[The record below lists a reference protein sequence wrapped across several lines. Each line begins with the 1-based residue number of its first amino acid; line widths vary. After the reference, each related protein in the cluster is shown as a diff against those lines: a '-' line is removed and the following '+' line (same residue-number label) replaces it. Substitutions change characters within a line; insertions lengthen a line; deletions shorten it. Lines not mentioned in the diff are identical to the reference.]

1 MGYKLIY
8 ILNISI
14 LLASGF
20 YISSYARKNKVF
32 MSSMLII
39 SIVLN
44 FINLKQSP
52 YLYMA
57 ATISSFMVIQSI
69 YNFNIKKYKYRE
81 LKIGSLCLI
90 SLLIIFLNKN
100 FLQFNIVMNAFI
112 SIGLFFIVLRRY
124 SKKDR
129 DKNSHLVIDLKIL
142 KNKIKGKN
150 DNLKASKKETK
161 KLLDILNNKKEILN
175 IILEQNNKC
184 VILIDKYGY
193 ISNEDSSFSNV
204 WKEYSCCNYKIKFS
218 HFLNKSIENSTD
230 VLLDVQ
236 KVYDIGIKLNREII
250 SKDNRYFDCEYTP
263 LKVNNRIIGVICIMT
278 DITYKKY
285 SQKIINYNKIKYKK
299 TIETIPH
306 TIVVT
311 RDNEITY
318 NNNNNLEIDIY
329 EDRLKDFILN
339 TKSKGSFE
347 GYLNKDTKKYLNIN
361 KASFEENNI
370 KKDIAIIR
378 DTTEYN
384 VLLKSIEQS
393 AKNYISLVNAIPQGI
408 YIYDFEDK
416 KTTYVNEVLLNMS
429 GFDSLNEFNDSHII
443 KDISWVLNKFG
454 QDVKFMRHKIQNRKG
469 KYIDVELGG
478 ITLEI
483 NNKMTCIG
491 IMNDI
496 TEKVKAENIERE
508 IAKKKLEYKQKNH
521 FFINMSHE
529 LKTPLNLIM
538 SSNQLIQSV
547 FKDDIL
553 SNESGLI
560 ATVTNSVKKQSYIS
574 LRLIENIM
582 TLTKLE
588 ADFYKPEVDC
598 YDVVSLVEDI
608 IIEINKYSIDD
619 KIKFIFDT
627 NIEEKL
633 VRVDPYDI
641 ERIILLL
648 FSKLIK
654 QSKQNSTIYIEL
666 LDNIKGLNIYIKN
679 IGGYDKDICLNNQSR
694 DNINMNVEVA
704 KSIINI
710 YGGAINIVEN
720 KNSIEIDINLDIKES
735 LDYDEK
741 KICTLNKESIYAEYS
756 MINAL

>member
-20 YISSYARKNKVF
+20 CVFSYASKNKIVLTG
-32 MSSMLII
+32 MVAI

-44 FINLKQSP
+44 FFNFSQLPNL
-52 YLYMA
+52 YV
-57 ATISSFMVIQSI
+57 ISWIIGFIIIHTV
-69 YNFNIKKYKYRE
+69 YNSNIRKYKYRE
-81 LKIGSLCLI
+81 LKIGSLCLLF
-90 SLLIIFLNKN
+90 LLIIFLNKH
-100 FLQFNIVMNAFI
+100 FLALNIVINL
-112 SIGLFFIVLRRY
+112 SIGLGVLYTTLRKYIKKNTEKNKSIV
-124 SKKDR
+124 
-129 DKNSHLVIDLKIL
+129 VELKIL
-142 KNKIKGKN
+142 KNKLKN
-150 DNLKASKKETK
+150 KIDNLKCIKEDTK
-161 KLLDILNNKKEILN
+161 SLLEILNNKKEILN

-204 WKEYSCCNYKIKFS
+204 WKEYAYCNYKIKFS
-218 HFLNKSIENSTD
+218 QFLNKSVENSTE
-230 VLLDVQ
+230 VLLDLQ
-236 KVYDIGIKLNREII
+236 QVYDIGIKINREVI

-263 LKVNNRIIGVICIMT
+263 LKVNNKIMGVICIMT

-285 SQKIINYNKIKYKK
+285 SQKIIDYNKIKYKK
-299 TIETIPH
+299 TVETIPH

-311 RDNEITY
+311 KNSEIIY

-329 EDRLKDFILN
+329 DSSLKEFILS
-339 TKSKGSFE
+339 TKEKGSFV
-347 GYLNKDTKKYLNIN
+347 GNINKYNNKYLNMD
-361 KASFEENNI
+361 KASFKENNI
-370 KKDIAIIR
+370 QKEIAIIR
-378 DTTEYN
+378 DVTEYN
-384 VLLKSIEQS
+384 LLLKSIEQS
-393 AKNYISLVNAIPQGI
+393 AKNYISLVSAIPQGI
-408 YIYDFEDK
+408 YIYDFETK
-416 KTTYVNEVLLNMS
+416 KTTYVNEVLLNMC
-429 GFDSLNEFNDSHII
+429 GFENLGEFNNSHII
-443 KDISWVLNKFG
+443 EDISWVLNKFG
-454 QDVKFMRHKIQNRKG
+454 QDVKFIRHKIQNKKG

-496 TEKVKAENIERE
+496 TEKVKAEKIERE

-547 FKDDIL
+547 FKDEI
-553 SNESGLI
+553 SNNKNGLI
-560 ATVTNSVKKQSYIS
+560 TNVTKSVQKQSYIS
-574 LRLIENIM
+574 LRLIENII

-588 ADFYKPEVDC
+588 ADFYKPKVDC
-598 YDVVSLVEDI
+598 YDVVSMVEDI

-619 KIKFIFDT
+619 KIEFIFDT

-633 VRVDPYDI
+633 IRVDPYDI
-641 ERIILLL
+641 ERIMLLL

-654 QSKQNSTIYIEL
+654 QSIQNSTIYVEII
-666 LDNIKGLNIYIKN
+666 DNIKGLNIYIKN
-679 IGGYDKDICLNNQSR
+679 IGGHDKDAYLNNQSKE
-694 DNINMNVEVA
+694 NINMNLEVA
-704 KSIINI
+704 KSIIKI
-710 YGGAINIVEN
+710 YGGSINVLEN
-720 KNSIEIDINLDIKES
+720 TNSIEVEININIKEKI
-735 LDYDEK
+735 DYDEK
-741 KICTLNKESIYAEYS
+741 KICILNKESIYAEYS

>member
-20 YISSYARKNKVF
+20 CIFSYADKNRIILIG
-32 MSSMLII
+32 MLII

-44 FINLKQSP
+44 FINFNQLQ
-52 YLYMA
+52 YLYA
-57 ATISSFMVIQSI
+57 ISSVVSFIIIQII
-69 YNFNIKKYKYRE
+69 YNSNIRKCKYRE
-81 LKIGSLCLI
+81 LKIGSLCLLFSLTIFLSKSFFNLNIFINLFI
-90 SLLIIFLNKN
+90 SLGVLCITLRKYIKKNIDKNKN
-100 FLQFNIVMNAFI
+100 I
-112 SIGLFFIVLRRY
+112 
-124 SKKDR
+124 
-129 DKNSHLVIDLKIL
+129 VIDLKKIKNKL
-142 KNKIKGKN
+142 KNKS
-150 DNLKASKKETK
+150 DNLKDSKKYTK
-161 KLLDILNNKKEILN
+161 TLFEILKNKKEILN

-204 WKEYSCCNYKIKFS
+204 WNEYACCNYKIKFS
-218 HFLNKSIENSTD
+218 HFLNKSIENNTE

-236 KVYDIGIKLNREII
+236 KVYDIGIKLNREVI

-263 LKVNNRIIGVICIMT
+263 LKVSNRVMGVICIMT

-311 RDNEITY
+311 KNNEIIY

-329 EDRLKDFILN
+329 DNSLKGFILS
-339 TKSKGSFE
+339 TKEKGSFE
-347 GYLNKDTKKYLNIN
+347 GNLNKDAKKYLNIN
-361 KASFEENNI
+361 KAKFKENNI
-370 KKDIAIIR
+370 QKEIAIIK
-378 DTTEYN
+378 DVTEYN
-384 VLLKSIEQS
+384 LLLKSIEQS

-408 YIYDFEDK
+408 YTYDFESK
-416 KTTYVNEVLLNMS
+416 KTTYANEVLLNMS
-429 GFDSLNEFNDSHII
+429 GFANLDEFNNSYII

-454 QDVKFMRHKIQNRKG
+454 QDVKFIRHKIQNKKG

-547 FKDDIL
+547 FKDEI
-553 SNESGLI
+553 SNNKNGIISN
-560 ATVTNSVKKQSYIS
+560 VTNSVQQQSYIS
-574 LRLIENIM
+574 LRLIENII

-588 ADFYKPEVDC
+588 ADFYKPKVDS
-598 YDVVSLVEDI
+598 YDVVSMVEDI
-608 IIEINKYSIDD
+608 IIEINKYSMDD
-619 KIKFIFDT
+619 YIEFIFDT
-627 NIEEKL
+627 NVEEKI
-633 VRVDPYDI
+633 VKVDPYDI
-641 ERIILLL
+641 ERIMFLL

-654 QSKQNSTIYIEL
+654 QSRKNSTVYVEVI
-666 LDNIKGLNIYIKN
+666 DQRKGLNICIKN
-679 IGGYDKDICLNNQSR
+679 MGGYDKDIYLNNQSKK
-694 DNINMNVEVA
+694 NINMNLEVA
-704 KSIINI
+704 KSIIKI
-710 YGGAINIVEN
+710 YGGEINVLEN
-720 KNSIEIDINLDIKES
+720 ESSIEIEIEINIKENI
-735 LDYDEK
+735 DYDKK

-756 MINAL
+756 MIHAL

>member
-1 MGYKLIY
+1 
-8 ILNISI
+8 
-14 LLASGF
+14 
-20 YISSYARKNKVF
+20 
-32 MSSMLII
+32 
-39 SIVLN
+39 
-44 FINLKQSP
+44 
-52 YLYMA
+52 
-57 ATISSFMVIQSI
+57 
-69 YNFNIKKYKYRE
+69 
-81 LKIGSLCLI
+81 
-90 SLLIIFLNKN
+90 
-100 FLQFNIVMNAFI
+100 
-112 SIGLFFIVLRRY
+112 
-124 SKKDR
+124 
-129 DKNSHLVIDLKIL
+129 
-142 KNKIKGKN
+142 
-150 DNLKASKKETK
+150 
-161 KLLDILNNKKEILN
+161 
-175 IILEQNNKC
+175 
-184 VILIDKYGY
+184 
-193 ISNEDSSFSNV
+193 
-204 WKEYSCCNYKIKFS
+204 
-218 HFLNKSIENSTD
+218 
-230 VLLDVQ
+230 
-236 KVYDIGIKLNREII
+236 
-250 SKDNRYFDCEYTP
+250 
-263 LKVNNRIIGVICIMT
+263 MT

-347 GYLNKDTKKYLNIN
+347 GYLNTDTKKYLNIN

-393 AKNYISLVNAIPQGI
+393 APNYISLVNAIPQGI

-666 LDNIKGLNIYIKN
+666 LDNVKGLNIYIKN
-679 IGGYDKDICLNNQSR
+679 IGLYDKDICLNNQSR

-710 YGGAINIVEN
+710 YGGTINIVEN

-735 LDYDEK
+735 LDYNEK